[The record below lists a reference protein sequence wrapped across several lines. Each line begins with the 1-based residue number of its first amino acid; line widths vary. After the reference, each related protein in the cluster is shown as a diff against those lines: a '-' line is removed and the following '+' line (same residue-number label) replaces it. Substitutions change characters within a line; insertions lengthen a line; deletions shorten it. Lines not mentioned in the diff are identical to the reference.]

1 MVRSPALIFA
11 ELREKGRAAAA
22 GLAASPRLAG
32 LVDYG
37 DDEPSPPPPEPLERA
52 AAAPTLLPGELKRRR
67 EDDEMDE
74 MDALAASKPA
84 SALAP
89 TATAAAPAPAK
100 PPSVAKKLVISFTGG
115 RKA

>member
-37 DDEPSPPPPEPLERA
+37 DDEPSPPPPEPLESRA
-52 AAAPTLLPGELKRRR
+52 APPTLLPGELKRRR
-67 EDDEMDE
+67 EDDELDE
-74 MDALAASKPA
+74 MDALAAAAKPVG
-84 SALAP
+84 
-89 TATAAAPAPAK
+89 PAPSSTK
-100 PPSVAKKLVISFTGG
+100 SPSMGKKLVISFTGG
-115 RKA
+115 RKSA